1 MAQRKQVTMAELKV
15 GALVT
20 AALVLLAALILQ
32 QSWGI
37 AWFSESEKVLAYLPD
52 VGGLKPGNPIWLA
65 GIEIGKV
72 RQVSIMSP
80 ELYPGNARV
89 FKQISEIK
97 KEIEGLDRKNPNY
110 GKLLADKTDKIRDL
124 ELELR
129 LVEVQMDIKKQYINR
144 ISIDSEV
151 AIASRGLIGDSFLE
165 VSPGTA
171 GIPPKRQGEFYVIE
185 AVRTTGFREI
195 LTGANDVI
203 ANFGVLS
210 EQFRS
215 IAGKIDPDRIGSD
228 MAGTLDDM
236 RTALHEASTTFSET
250 TRLVRELR
258 DGQGSVGRMVA
269 DPGLYNRLNE
279 TLDKMTSLTDRMQSG
294 SGTLPK
300 LLNDPQ
306 IFDNT
311 NSALKKADL
320 AMDRIEKGDGT
331 LGRLSKDPALYDSG
345 RRAMEKFAGFVDQI
359 DKGEGTL
366 GRLVKDPALYNNLN
380 QSSAEIAKFIYDLR
394 QDPKK
399 YLTIRFRLF

>member
-1 MAQRKQVTMAELKV
+1 MAQKKQVTMAEMKV

-20 AALVLLAALILQ
+20 VALVFLAALILQ

-37 AWFSESEKVLAYLPD
+37 AWFSESERVLAYLPD
-52 VGGLKPGNPIWLA
+52 VGGLKPGNPVWLA

-80 ELYPGNARV
+80 ELYSGNARV
-89 FKQISEIK
+89 FKQISELK
-97 KEIEGLDRKNPNY
+97 KEIENLDRNNPNY
-110 GKLLADKTDKIRDL
+110 GKQLADKMDKIRDL
-124 ELELR
+124 KLELR
-129 LVEVQMDIKKQYINR
+129 LVEVQMDIKKDYINR
-144 ISIDSEV
+144 ISVDSEV

-171 GIPPKRQGEFYVIE
+171 GIPPKRQGEFYVVE
-185 AVRTTGFREI
+185 GVRTTGFREI
-195 LTGANDVI
+195 ITGANDVI

-215 IAGKIDPDRIGSD
+215 IAGKINPDKVGAD
-228 MAGTLDDM
+228 MAGTLEDM

-250 TRLVRELR
+250 TRLARELR
-258 DGQGSVGRMVA
+258 EGQGSIGRMVS
-269 DPGLYNRLNE
+269 DPGMYNRLNE
-279 TLDKMTSLTDRMQSG
+279 ILDKMASFADRMENG
-294 SGTLPK
+294 PGTLPK
-300 LLNDPQ
+300 LMNDSQ
-306 IFDNT
+306 IFD
-311 NSALKKADL
+311 SASAALKKADL
-320 AMDRIEKGDGT
+320 AMDRIEKGEGT

-366 GRLVKDPALYNNLN
+366 GKLVKDPTLYNNMN
-380 QSSAEIAKFIYDLR
+380 QSSAEIAKLIYDLR